1 MPRSRR
7 CWRNLK
13 LKGAEVADPSDP
25 GPDDKR
31 ARLAR
36 LLAQRAAVLPPPAGF
51 VFPPEYDLIRKV
63 QQLPPPLG
71 IKGLF
76 NRDCDDTNGATT
88 RIDGRALI
96 NFSSYNY
103 LGLSGDPDVSAA
115 AKAAI
120 DRYGTS
126 VSASRVVSGQRP
138 IHHQLEQAIAGVLGT
153 EDALSFVGGFSTNQT
168 VVGHLVGPQDLIL
181 HDSLIHASVQ
191 QGARQSGATVIPFPH
206 NSPEALDNIL
216 TQRRA
221 SGRQALIVIEGVY
234 SMDGD
239 WPDLA
244 RFVEVKRRHRAL
256 LMVDEAHS
264 IGTMGAT
271 GRGIGEQCGVDPGA
285 VDLWMG
291 TLSKALA
298 SCGGYIAARRELIDY
313 LRLTVP
319 GFVYSVGLPPAD
331 AAAALAALTKLRAE
345 PERVARLQAR
355 SRYFLQQAQA
365 QGFDTGPSN
374 GSPVVPVMVGDSR
387 RAVHLS
393 HLLYEAGILALPITY
408 PAVPEQKARLR
419 FFISCDHSEAQ
430 IDQTI
435 ATLVACSRTLG
446 AA

>member
-1 MPRSRR
+1 M
-7 CWRNLK
+7 
-13 LKGAEVADPSDP
+13 ADHDMSGNAPTP
-25 GPDDKR
+25 EDKR

-36 LLAQRAAVLPPPAGF
+36 LLAERAAVLPPPPAHF
-51 VFPPEYDLIRKV
+51 IFPPDYDMVRKV
-63 QQLPPPLG
+63 RQFPPPLG

-76 NRDCDDTNGATT
+76 NRECDATNGATAAVN
-88 RIDGRALI
+88 GRELI

-103 LGLSGDPDVSAA
+103 LGLSGDSDVAAA

-126 VSASRVVSGQRP
+126 VSASRLVSGQRP
-138 IHHQLEQAIAGVLGT
+138 VHDDLERAIAGFLGT
-153 EDALSFVGGFSTNQT
+153 EAALAFVGGFSTNQT
-168 VVGHLVGPQDLIL
+168 VVGHLFGPQDLIFQ
-181 HDSLIHASVQ
+181 DSLIHASIQ

-206 NSPEALDNIL
+206 NNPEALDNIL
-216 TQRRA
+216 SQRRHE
-221 SGRQALIVIEGVY
+221 GRQALVVIEGVY

-239 WPDLA
+239 LPDLA
-244 RFVEVKRRHRAL
+244 RFVEIKRRHRAL

-264 IGTMGAT
+264 LGTVGMT
-271 GRGIGEQCGVDPGA
+271 GRGIGEYCGIDPAA
-285 VDLWMG
+285 VYIWMG

-298 SCGGYIAARRELIDY
+298 SCGGYIAGTRDLIDY

-345 PERVARLQAR
+345 PERVHRLKARA
-355 SRYFLQQAQA
+355 RYFLHKARG
-365 QGFDTGPSN
+365 QGFDTGPS
-374 GSPVVPVMVGDSR
+374 GDSPVVPVMTGDSR

-393 HLLYEAGILALPITY
+393 HLLFERGILALPITY

-419 FFISCDHSEAQ
+419 FFISCDHSESQ

-435 ATLVACSRTLG
+435 ATLAACSEMLDRASAG
-446 AA
+446 